1 MGKMLYN
8 NEYTEEI
15 EKKYEK
21 AFSQLGETNPIFP
34 YMAKK
39 QMSDMVEQIAKSN
52 KIYEKISSTNQ
63 NNAVKAGFAA
73 EEWHTQ
79 THNLD
84 ATLNND
90 STRVYSDNYQ
100 EWFDIGYSKNDVPD
114 LIAVKDGKVIHKSQL
129 KYYSDSD
136 KTAKAMRD
144 LDRNGNAKYSDMDSL
159 IGPSDQIN
167 STDGKSTIKQ
177 QAQRTVN
184 KESMDTGRENVKKA
198 AQDVVDKAKDMIDTG
213 KSQSK
218 TLSKR
223 ESEELAKNHENSKYK
238 QDVEN
243 EYQTKS
249 TTQQVKNA
257 AISAAAMAAITS
269 GVFNTVKYCQMV
281 KDGKITEK
289 EAVYKIVA
297 ETTSSSV
304 DSALKA
310 GSVAGAN
317 SLIVRHGSKELIEK
331 MTEQSL
337 KGMMRSNIVTVGVI
351 CGIDAIKDLVKL
363 GTGEITKE
371 QFYERQGKGVL
382 NTSSGVVGGSLGFSI
397 GTSVAT
403 SLGYVSG
410 SGAMLTL
417 SAVGGISGGL
427 IAGLA
432 MQIAIENHI
441 EKAYNDMIRNT
452 ENLKESMSIL
462 QNVSNNI
469 FQGQIVFKE
478 FLKEEQRLDISFSN
492 QMKKLDESGKN
503 MTNAI
508 DLI

>member
-1 MGKMLYN
+1 MKKTLN
-8 NEYTEEI
+8 SDSFEEI
-15 EKKYEK
+15 ERKYEK
-21 AFSQLGETNPIFP
+21 SFSQLGEINPIFP

-52 KIYEKISSTNQ
+52 EVYEKISSTNQ
-63 NNAVKAGFAA
+63 NNAVKAGFVA

-90 STRVYSDNYQ
+90 STKVYSDNYK
-100 EWFDIGYSKNDVPD
+100 EWFDQGYSKNDVPD
-114 LIAVKDGKVIHKSQL
+114 LIAVKDGQVIHKSQL
-129 KYYSDSD
+129 KYYSDAD

-144 LDRNGNAKYSDMDSL
+144 LDRNGNVKYGDMDSL
-159 IGPSDQIN
+159 VGPSDQIN
-167 STDGKSTIKQ
+167 SIDGKSTVKQ

-184 KESMDTGRENVKKA
+184 KENMDTGRENVRKA
-198 AQDVVDKAKDMIDTG
+198 AQEVVDKATDKIDTG
-213 KSQSK
+213 ESQSR

-238 QDVEN
+238 KDIEN

-257 AISAAAMAAITS
+257 AIGAAAMAAITS

-297 ETTSSSV
+297 ETASSSA

-310 GSVAGAN
+310 GSVAGAH
-317 SLIVRHGSKELIEK
+317 SLIIRYGSKELIEK

-337 KGMMRSNIVTVGVI
+337 KGMMRSNVVTVGVL
-351 CGIDAIKDLVKL
+351 CSVDVIKDLVKL
-363 GTGEITKE
+363 GIGEITKE

-382 NTSSGVVGGSLGFSI
+382 NTGSGVVGGSLGFSV
-397 GTSVAT
+397 GTSIAT

-410 SGAMLTL
+410 SGVMLTL
-417 SAVGGISGGL
+417 GTIGGISGGL

-441 EKAYNDMIRNT
+441 EKAYSDMIRNT
-452 ENLKESMSIL
+452 GNLKESMSIL
-462 QNVSNNI
+462 QDVSNNI
-469 FQGQIVFKE
+469 FQGQIIFTE
-478 FLKEEQRLDISFSN
+478 FLKEEQRLNTSFAN
-492 QMKKLDESGKN
+492 QMKKLDASGKN
-503 MTNAI
+503 MSNAI